1 MEKIGVIDVGGG
13 LRGIY
18 AAGVFDWCMDNGVQF
33 DYGIGISAGSANL
46 ASYLSSQRGRNY
58 LFYEEYSMR
67 KEYMGAGNM
76 LHGGSFL
83 NLQYIYGTL
92 SNRECENP
100 LDFERMAANPME
112 WYMIATDATTG
123 KPKYFTRGD
132 MRQDDYRVL
141 MASCCIPVA
150 CKPIEIGGV
159 PYYDGALGDTI
170 PLQKAF
176 ADGCDKVVL
185 ILTKPVG
192 TIRAD
197 GAHRLCQNQHNLV
210 AAVRKS
216 LLQRDRITQRTVII
230 RHAANLNRLARHRDA
245 AGCHQHA
252 VVVLA
257 HIAACK
263 VLRLASCGVCGD
275 HVPLHRISRHPFK
288 IQRVF
293 TFAVTQCAVDILQVQ
308 KRPAVQHIS
317 CAHIFFA
324 HGVFLIEQIVPP
336 ALAA

>member
-132 MRQDDYRVL
+132 MQPGRL
-141 MASCCIPVA
+141 P
-150 CKPIEIGGV
+150 
-159 PYYDGALGDTI
+159 
-170 PLQKAF
+170 
-176 ADGCDKVVL
+176 
-185 ILTKPVG
+185 
-192 TIRAD
+192 RAD
-197 GAHRLCQNQHNLV
+197 GI
-210 AAVRKS
+210 
-216 LLQRDRITQRTVII
+216 LL
-230 RHAANLNRLARHRDA
+230 HP
-245 AGCHQHA
+245 G
-252 VVVLA
+252 
-257 HIAACK
+257 
-263 VLRLASCGVCGD
+263 GV
-275 HVPLHRISRHPFK
+275 
-288 IQRVF
+288 Q
-293 TFAVTQCAVDILQVQ
+293 AY
-308 KRPAVQHIS
+308 
-317 CAHIFFA
+317 
-324 HGVFLIEQIVPP
+324 
-336 ALAA
+336 

>member
-100 LDFERMAANPME
+100 LDFERMTANPRE

-132 MRQDDYRVL
+132 MHQDDYRVL

-159 PYYDGALGDTI
+159 PYYDGAMGDTI

-176 ADGCDKVVL
+176 ADGCDKVVR

-197 GAHRLCQNQHNLV
+197 GTDRKLARVIHR
-210 AAVRKS
+210 KYP
-216 LLQRDRITQRTVII
+216 
-230 RHAANLNRLARHRDA
+230 HAAEQLALRAQHYNEGIALAQKLA
-245 AGCHQHA
+245 AEG
-252 VVVLA
+252 
-257 HIAACK
+257 K
-263 VLRLASCGVCGD
+263 VLIIAPDDTCGVKTLTRDQKALKKLYSKGMKD
-275 HVPLHRISRHPFK
+275 AERIR
-288 IQRVF
+288 
-293 TFAVTQCAVDILQVQ
+293 D
-308 KRPAVQHIS
+308 
-317 CAHIFFA
+317 
-324 HGVFLIEQIVPP
+324 FL
-336 ALAA
+336 